1 MRNTNAIT
9 WSDSEE
15 SSHICLY
22 VCALFL
28 RSKMEQ
34 YIDELIKLSYK
45 SLKKDEVPVAAII
58 VHNDKIIAK
67 AHNTRKH
74 SNKTIDHAEIKVITK
89 ANQKLKNWR
98 LIGCTIYVTMFPCPM
113 CASAIQQSRISKLVY
128 LNNTNN
134 KALNDISLNILFN
147 ENLNHRVKIDK
158 IFLENSIID
167 DFFEKIRKEK

>member
-1 MRNTNAIT
+1 MDDKFMN
-9 WSDSEE
+9 
-15 SSHICLY
+15 Y
-22 VCALFL
+22 ALKEAQKAYN
-28 RSKMEQ
+28 KM
-34 YIDELIKLSYK
+34 D
-45 SLKKDEVPVAAII
+45 VPVGCVI
-58 VHNDKIIAK
+58 VYNGKIIA
-67 AHNTRKH
+67 RGY
-74 SNKTIDHAEIKVITK
+74 NKREKDQNVIKHAEIEALDK
-89 ANQKLKNWR
+89 ACKALKSWR
-98 LIGCTIYVTMFPCPM
+98 LNDCTIYTTLFPCPM

>member
-1 MRNTNAIT
+1 MDDKFMN
-9 WSDSEE
+9 
-15 SSHICLY
+15 Y
-22 VCALFL
+22 ALKEAQKAYN
-28 RSKMEQ
+28 KM
-34 YIDELIKLSYK
+34 D
-45 SLKKDEVPVAAII
+45 VPVGCVI
-58 VHNDKIIAK
+58 VYNGKIIA
-67 AHNTRKH
+67 RGY
-74 SNKTIDHAEIKVITK
+74 NKREKDQNVIKHAEIEAIDK
-89 ANQKLKNWR
+89 ACKDLKSWR
-98 LIGCTIYVTMFPCPM
+98 LNDCTIYTTLFPCPM

>member
-1 MRNTNAIT
+1 MDDKFMN
-9 WSDSEE
+9 
-15 SSHICLY
+15 Y
-22 VCALFL
+22 ALKEAQKAYN
-28 RSKMEQ
+28 KM
-34 YIDELIKLSYK
+34 D
-45 SLKKDEVPVAAII
+45 VPVGCVI
-58 VHNDKIIAK
+58 VYNGKIIA
-67 AHNTRKH
+67 RGY
-74 SNKTIDHAEIKVITK
+74 NKREKDQNVIKHAEIEAFDK
-89 ANQKLKNWR
+89 ACKALKSWR
-98 LIGCTIYVTMFPCPM
+98 LNDCTIYTTLFPCPM

>member
-1 MRNTNAIT
+1 MDDKFIN
-9 WSDSEE
+9 
-15 SSHICLY
+15 Y
-22 VCALFL
+22 ALKEAQKAYN
-28 RSKMEQ
+28 KM
-34 YIDELIKLSYK
+34 D
-45 SLKKDEVPVAAII
+45 VPVGCVI
-58 VHNDKIIAK
+58 VYNGKIIA
-67 AHNTRKH
+67 RGY
-74 SNKTIDHAEIKVITK
+74 NKREKDQNVIKHAEIEAIDK
-89 ANQKLKNWR
+89 ACKALKSWR
-98 LIGCTIYVTMFPCPM
+98 LNDCTIYTTLFPCPM

>member
-1 MRNTNAIT
+1 MDDKFMN
-9 WSDSEE
+9 
-15 SSHICLY
+15 Y
-22 VCALFL
+22 ALKEAQKAYN
-28 RSKMEQ
+28 KM
-34 YIDELIKLSYK
+34 D
-45 SLKKDEVPVAAII
+45 VPVGCVI
-58 VHNDKIIAK
+58 VYNGKIIA
-67 AHNTRKH
+67 RGY
-74 SNKTIDHAEIKVITK
+74 NKREKDQNVIKHAEIEAIDK
-89 ANQKLKNWR
+89 ACKTLKSWR
-98 LIGCTIYVTMFPCPM
+98 LNDCTIYTTLFPCPM

>member
-1 MRNTNAIT
+1 MDDKFMN
-9 WSDSEE
+9 
-15 SSHICLY
+15 Y
-22 VCALFL
+22 ALKEAQKAYN
-28 RSKMEQ
+28 KM
-34 YIDELIKLSYK
+34 D
-45 SLKKDEVPVAAII
+45 VAVGCVI
-58 VHNDKIIAK
+58 VYNGKIIA
-67 AHNTRKH
+67 RGY
-74 SNKTIDHAEIKVITK
+74 NKREKDQNVIKHAEIEAIDK
-89 ANQKLKNWR
+89 ACKALKSWR
-98 LIGCTIYVTMFPCPM
+98 LNDCTIYTTLFPCPM

>member
-1 MRNTNAIT
+1 MN
-9 WSDSEE
+9 
-15 SSHICLY
+15 Y
-22 VCALFL
+22 ALKEAQKAYN
-28 RSKMEQ
+28 KM
-34 YIDELIKLSYK
+34 D
-45 SLKKDEVPVAAII
+45 VPVGCVI
-58 VHNDKIIAK
+58 VYNEKIIA
-67 AHNTRKH
+67 RGY
-74 SNKTIDHAEIKVITK
+74 NKREKDQNVIKHAEIEAIDK
-89 ANQKLKNWR
+89 ACKALKSWR
-98 LIGCTIYVTMFPCPM
+98 LNDCTIYTTLFPCPM

>member
-1 MRNTNAIT
+1 
-9 WSDSEE
+9 
-15 SSHICLY
+15 
-22 VCALFL
+22 
-28 RSKMEQ
+28 MEQ

-98 LIGCTIYVTMFPCPM
+98 LNNCTLYVTIEPCEM
-113 CASAIQQSRISKLVY
+113 CKLFIRESRISNVY
-128 LNNTNN
+128 YLFEKSLNKKMFSKTDFFKIDNDSFRNEYKKISDLFWKNN
-134 KALNDISLNILFN
+134 CLFVSINLISLN
-147 ENLNHRVKIDK
+147 
-158 IFLENSIID
+158 
-167 DFFEKIRKEK
+167 

>member
-1 MRNTNAIT
+1 MDDKFMN
-9 WSDSEE
+9 
-15 SSHICLY
+15 Y
-22 VCALFL
+22 ALKEAQKAYN
-28 RSKMEQ
+28 KM
-34 YIDELIKLSYK
+34 D
-45 SLKKDEVPVAAII
+45 VPVGCVI
-58 VHNDKIIAK
+58 VYNGKIIA
-67 AHNTRKH
+67 RGY
-74 SNKTIDHAEIKVITK
+74 NKREKDQNVIKHAEIEAIDK
-89 ANQKLKNWR
+89 ACKALKSWR
-98 LIGCTIYVTMFPCPM
+98 LNDFTIYTTLFPCPM